1 MDNTAYQSI
10 DHYIESQALDKQ
22 GRLEEIRKMMKRLIP
37 ESVEVISYH
46 MPAFKWKGKIV
57 AYFGAFKDHI
67 SLFPHASC
75 IEAFQDYSKEYVM
88 SKGTIQFPMNKELPV
103 ALIQEMIQY
112 RLQEMDIQFKLKKT
126 TK

>member
-1 MDNTAYQSI
+1 MDKTAYQSI
-10 DHYIESQALDKQ
+10 DHNIESQDVDKHD
-22 GRLEEIRKMMKRLIP
+22 RLQVIRKIMQQLIP

-75 IEAFQDYSKEYVM
+75 IEAFQDQSKNYVM
-88 SKGTIQFPMNKELPV
+88 SKGTIQFPMTKELPQG
-103 ALIQEMIQY
+103 LIREMIQFRIQEME
-112 RLQEMDIQFKLKKT
+112 LQIKMKKS
-126 TK
+126 K